1 MALFPT
7 LLFIFYGVPARI
19 DRLRKGEDPLE
30 GILAGSVVLCLV
42 FGAAVLQPDSWIV
55 VSAWLPTV
63 PFVVVLLA
71 RERKTLFAAP
81 GMTAVLAFFC
91 GVAFVNGMQET
102 REHILKYKDY
112 NAARVAFLE
121 KHTLAGDAII
131 FQDSGNM
138 EHAGPLFFDRV
149 FLLLKGPEDRERIA
163 RMLHARGVAGIYEWT
178 VNPLG
183 IETYNPYA
191 SEKPPAYPLPPWAR
205 RCCGGSCEER
215 RYYLV
220 RLETGAACGGS

>member
-1 MALFPT
+1 MGSRRGLIGLGKAKIRSRESWRGRSFSAWFSVRRFFNRT
-7 LLFIFYGVPARI
+7 HGLLFQHGCRRFPS
-19 DRLRKGEDPLE
+19 L
-30 GILAGSVVLCLV
+30 SC
-42 FGAAVLQPDSWIV
+42 S
-55 VSAWLPTV
+55 LPG
-63 PFVVVLLA
+63 
-71 RERKTLFAAP
+71 ERKTLFAAP

-220 RLETGAACGGS
+220 RLETGAGLWRVVM